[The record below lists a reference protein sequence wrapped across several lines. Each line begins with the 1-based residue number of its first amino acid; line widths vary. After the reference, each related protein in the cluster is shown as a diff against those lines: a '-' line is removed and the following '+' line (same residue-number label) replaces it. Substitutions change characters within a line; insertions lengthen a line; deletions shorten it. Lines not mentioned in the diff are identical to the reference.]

1 MRMSPKLVWDVILYV
16 AILSA
21 FSCHR
26 NGPGSMSSP
35 SIVGGRITEAPSYMA
50 GLVDD
55 GGTFAFCG
63 GSFIDPRIV
72 VTAAH
77 CVEEMQKK
85 IFVSAGLSL
94 NSQHSGAPL
103 IPVEAVFPHPHYD
116 PTKLTND
123 IAILY
128 LGSYDPA
135 TLPRPIVPISLNHDE
150 TFPDETPGI
159 RVTVTGWGNTSS
171 FGKLYDDPL
180 RSADLDIV
188 PVTRCSLA
196 PGYDDVDERQICAGD
211 LVQGGI
217 DACNGDSGGP
227 LVAKKADGSLSLVG
241 VVSWG
246 EGCALAGK
254 PGVYT
259 RISAFHEWIQTMV
272 AQLQPRTQPLRT
284 SEIGDLIRSYCYD
297 GWAYSIRSDD
307 SSHSLEVSSQFRVD
321 GDFRESRPTAERAYR
336 KDAAFETNLPLCW
349 ARLGD
354 HLTLSGA
361 VIFDSEEALISQD
374 AANPSDTPTGPGKS
388 HHSKPRVRI
397 MARQDDP
404 YAVWIAPAKKISE
417 LSLTCK
423 SQPMS
428 LRGFKPGDVDGN
440 FSFGVTVF
448 DILNEE
454 PSGLSPD
461 DERHTCSFEGHTL
474 TYAVRKDS
482 NGVEKKLLQVLSPL
496 FGSQPLT
503 YWLADSAT
511 AKAKVEMRFRPTSDF
526 TGNLTISNLTD
537 DDIHTW
543 RLECNVPFGLID
555 EFGSYY
561 SPLIRDGNAI
571 HHFAKPSHFFATIRG
586 DASVQFAYDG
596 RVPFEQA
603 DALKCKINNQNV
615 SLKYDPSSVMH

>member
-1 MRMSPKLVWDVILYV
+1 
-16 AILSA
+16 
-21 FSCHR
+21 
-26 NGPGSMSSP
+26 
-35 SIVGGRITEAPSYMA
+35 MA

-55 GGTFAFCG
+55 GGTYAFCG

-77 CVEEMQKK
+77 CVEDMQKK
-85 IFVSAGLSL
+85 IFVSSGISL

-116 PTKLTND
+116 RTKLTND

-128 LGSYDPA
+128 LGSYDLGA
-135 TLPRPIVPISLNHDE
+135 LPRPIVPISLNDDE
-150 TFPDETPGI
+150 TFPDEIPGI

-196 PGYDDVDERQICAGD
+196 PGYDDVDARQICAGD
-211 LVQGGI
+211 LAQGGI

-259 RISAFHEWIQTMV
+259 RISSFHDWIQATT
-272 AQLQPRTQPLRT
+272 AQLQPRSQPLETR
-284 SEIGDLIRSYCYD
+284 EIGDLIRSYCYD
-297 GWAYSIRSDD
+297 GWAYNVRSDD
-307 SSHSLEVSSQFRVD
+307 SAYSLEVSSQFRID
-321 GDFRESRPTAERAYR
+321 GDFREAAPPAGTTYR
-336 KDAAFETNLPLCW
+336 KGVAFETNLPLCW

-354 HLTLSGA
+354 NLTLSGA
-361 VIFDSEEALISQD
+361 VIFNSE
-374 AANPSDTPTGPGKS
+374 DTPSSEVAPNPTATPSNSVENESLEIKS
-388 HHSKPRVRI
+388 SKPRVGI
-397 MARQDDP
+397 MARQEDP
-404 YAVWIAPAKKISE
+404 YAVWVAPAKKISK

-428 LRGFKPGDVDGN
+428 LRGFNPGNIDAS

-448 DILNEE
+448 DILSEE
-454 PSGLSPD
+454 LNGLSPE
-461 DERHTCSFEGHTL
+461 DERHTCSFEGHTV
-474 TYAVRKDS
+474 TYAIRKDA

-496 FGSQPLT
+496 FDSQPHT
-503 YWLADSAT
+503 YWLADSAS
-511 AKAKVEMRFRPTSDF
+511 AKTKVEMRFRPTSDF
-526 TGNLTISNLTD
+526 TGNLTISNLTN

-586 DASVQFAYDG
+586 DASIQFTYDG
-596 RVPFEQA
+596 RVPFDQA

-615 SLKYDPSSVMH
+615 SLKYDPNLVAM

>member
-1 MRMSPKLVWDVILYV
+1 MRTSPKLRWDVVFYATV
-16 AILSA
+16 LSV

-26 NGPGSMSSP
+26 DMPPPMSSP
-35 SIVGGRITEAPSYMA
+35 RIVGGRITESPSYMA

-63 GSFIDPRIV
+63 GSFIAPRIV

-77 CVEEMQKK
+77 CVEDMQKK
-85 IFVSAGLSL
+85 IFVSSGLSL

-103 IPVEAVFPHPHYD
+103 IPVEAILPHPYYD

-135 TLPRPIVPISLNHDE
+135 ALPRPIIPITLNVDGA
-150 TFPDETPGI
+150 FPDEVPGTK
-159 RVTVTGWGNTSS
+159 VTVTGWGNTSS

-180 RSADLDIV
+180 RSADLDVV

-211 LVQGGI
+211 LAQGGI

-259 RISAFHEWIQTMV
+259 RVSAFYDWIQATV
-272 AQLQPRTQPLRT
+272 AQLQPRSQPLETR
-284 SEIGDLIRSYCYD
+284 EIRDLIRSYCYD
-297 GWAYSIRSDD
+297 GWAYNVRSDD
-307 SSHSLEVSSQFRVD
+307 SSHSLEVSSQFRVV
-321 GDFRESRPTAERAYR
+321 GDFRESTTTVETAYR
-336 KDAAFETNLPLCW
+336 KEAYFETNLPLCW

-361 VIFDSEEALISQD
+361 VIFDSED
-374 AANPSDTPTGPGKS
+374 APSSDVAPNPTETPTNAAERKS
-388 HHSKPRVRI
+388 SKPRVGI
-397 MARQDDP
+397 MARQEDP
-404 YAVWIAPAKKISE
+404 YAVWIAPAKKISK

-428 LRGFKPGDVDGN
+428 LRGFNPDNIDAS

-448 DILNEE
+448 DILSEE
-454 PSGLSPD
+454 LDGLSPE
-461 DERHTCSFEGHTL
+461 DERHTCSFEGHTV
-474 TYAVRKDS
+474 TYAIRKDA
-482 NGVEKKLLQVLSPL
+482 NGVEKKLLQVSSPL
-496 FGSQPLT
+496 FDSQHHT
-503 YWLADSAT
+503 YWLADSAS
-511 AKAKVEMRFRPTSDF
+511 AKTKVEMRFRPTSDF
-526 TGNLTISNLTD
+526 TGNLMIRNLTN

-586 DASVQFAYDG
+586 DASVQFTYDG
-596 RVPFEQA
+596 RVPLEQV
-603 DALKCKINNQNV
+603 DGLKCKINNQGV
-615 SLKYDPSSVMH
+615 SLIYDPNLLAI